1 MDPRIEIFMLKL
13 VYIQNFTLV
22 GQLGCEF
29 YASNI
34 AFFCID
40 LTGICSIFAFNLNLW
55 LLSSIEFIFN
65 LHIQVK

>member
-22 GQLGCEF
+22 KNFTLFEYCVF
-29 YASNI
+29 LYRFDWNLLY
-34 AFFCID
+34 FC
-40 LTGICSIFAFNLNLW
+40 LQPQPVVT
-55 LLSSIEFIFN
+55 SSIEFIFN